1 MNSSWQGIYDNLKQ
15 CVKKQRHHY
24 SQRSVNQVCGL
35 TSSHVRLWE
44 LDHTEGRV
52 LKNWCFLTV
61 VLEKTLESPLDSNDI
76 KAVNL
81 KGNQPWI
88 AIGRADAEAPIL
100 WPPDVN
106 NQLIGKDLNAG
117 KDWRPKRRGQ
127 QRMRWTWTWANSGR
141 WWGTGCGVCDPW
153 NCKESDTTWWLN
165 NSNNNNNNSNK
176 ISREMEVLYTSL
188 YAGNY

>member
-35 TSSHVRLWE
+35 TSSHERLWE
-44 LDHTEGRV
+44 LDHKEGRV

-117 KDWRPKRRGQ
+117 KDWRPKEKRPTEDE
-127 QRMRWTWTWANSGR
+127 MDMNLS
-141 WWGTGCGVCDPW
+141 
-153 NCKESDTTWWLN
+153 KL
-165 NSNNNNNNSNK
+165 
-176 ISREMEVLYTSL
+176 REMVRDRVWRVRSVELQRVRHNLMTEQQQQQ
-188 YAGNY
+188 